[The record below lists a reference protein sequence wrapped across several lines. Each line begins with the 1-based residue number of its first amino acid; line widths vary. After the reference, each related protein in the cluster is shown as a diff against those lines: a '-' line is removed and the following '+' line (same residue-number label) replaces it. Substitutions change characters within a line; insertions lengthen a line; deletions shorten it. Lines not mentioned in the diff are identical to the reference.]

1 MRHRV
6 RSFCLVFG
14 FGVVTA
20 GCGPSIPSRASSLF
34 EGDDESWVI
43 AGNGDST
50 RPQFK
55 ATGGNQNGNL
65 CATDLAPGDVFYF
78 VAPAKYLGT
87 VSDVYGKRI
96 TFDVKTSSQ
105 FNLLKG
111 RDVVLNGGGLGL
123 VQNIRAVPGQDWTPY
138 AFRLDDQSSWLVE
151 DSNSRGEPATA
162 ETVLTTSTGRTTRR
176 ASTTCTSARRER
188 ARVHE
193 VWCVLRRSR
202 HCGARQTTGSR
213 VPAPGSRCVVHGVRA
228 AAEGVP

>member
-1 MRHRV
+1 MRHGV
-6 RSFCLVFG
+6 RSSCLVLA

-123 VQNIRAVPGQDWTPY
+123 VQNIKSVPGQDWTPY

-162 ETVLTTSTGRTTRR
+162 EQVKTVLTNLTAIRIRGDYVDGQNDE
-176 ASTTCTSARRER
+176 TCIDNVYFGT
-188 ARVHE
+188 
-193 VWCVLRRSR
+193 
-202 HCGARQTTGSR
+202 
-213 VPAPGSRCVVHGVRA
+213 P
-228 AAEGVP
+228 

>member
-1 MRHRV
+1 MRRCV
-6 RSFCLVFG
+6 RSFWLSLALA
-14 FGVVTA
+14 VVTA

-34 EGDDESWVI
+34 EGDDEAWVI

-87 VSDVYGKRI
+87 VTDVFGKRL
-96 TFDVKTSSQ
+96 TFDLKTSSQ

-123 VQNIRAVPGQDWTPY
+123 VQNIKAVPGQDWTPY
-138 AFRLDDQSSWLVE
+138 AFRLDEASGWLVE
-151 DSNSRGEPATA
+151 DSNSRGEPASA
-162 ETVLTTSTGRTTRR
+162 EQVKTVLTNLTAIRIRGDYVDGQSDE
-176 ASTTCTSARRER
+176 TCIDNVYFGT
-188 ARVHE
+188 
-193 VWCVLRRSR
+193 
-202 HCGARQTTGSR
+202 
-213 VPAPGSRCVVHGVRA
+213 P
-228 AAEGVP
+228 